1 MLLRQSPAQSR
12 QPCRPVL
19 RPRDSPAS
27 SELEPHSPT
36 RVSPSLRAPL
46 YDMYPEESRGS
57 GGVATVDFLEGS
69 YDYAAPTPAPTPLYS
84 HSTTGCYSAPL
95 DAHGPP
101 SDGSLQSLGSGTTSP
116 LVFVPS
122 SPRLSPFMHPPS
134 HHYLE
139 TTSTPVYRWG
149 NAVFFSGGEKWQEK
163 SEWNY
168 YPLLTHLIIC
178 LAMAHP
184 GLGFDCLAVVF
195 VQKFGDYASVTW

>member
-12 QPCRPVL
+12 QPCGPVL

-149 NAVFFSGGEKWQEK
+149 NAVFFFWWRKVTGKKWME
-163 SEWNY
+163 
-168 YPLLTHLIIC
+168 LLPPFWHI
-178 LAMAHP
+178 
-184 GLGFDCLAVVF
+184 
-195 VQKFGDYASVTW
+195 